1 MKSNLCLYNVDF
13 SHLRLLDLT
22 KLADQAEP
30 FYKWVEKKFQIYMHS
45 GDTLENLLKIAQP
58 DSIKNAILSCY
69 LENDLSSAPKLFD
82 GGGIPYKHKDAC
94 FFFFSWLARD
104 AATQRLTPLISL
116 AMKSDKKLERVK
128 VEAEILSLLLYSYRD
143 NIKFFE
149 WKVFREVALNRLEG
163 SRRAKRGSAI
173 ETYIRTAIT
182 ESFSYYYKTRG
193 NYGEYADFKI
203 IDKPFKV
210 KNRTY
215 DVAAI
220 LIKNDGTKKMI
231 ILPVKTRETQ
241 GGGHSHLFTRDI
253 EQANQDILE
262 LYPNSC
268 IIPVII
274 AQNWS
279 LEEIHF
285 QEEEYGNVFYFNQ
298 NPNTFSGFNYENQKK
313 LNAILEKVLE
323 DEL

>member
-1 MKSNLCLYNVDF
+1 MDNNLFFYNIDF

-45 GDTLENLLKIAQP
+45 GDSLELLIKRSTP
-58 DSIKNAILSCY
+58 SILKEAILTCY
-69 LENDLSSAPKLFD
+69 LENELSSTPKLFD

-104 AATQRLTPLISL
+104 AATQRLTPLISTVIRQNKQL
-116 AMKSDKKLERVK
+116 NRIDF
-128 VEAEILSLLLYSYRD
+128 EAEVLSNLLFSYKE

-163 SRRAKRGSAI
+163 SRRAKKGSAI

-182 ESFSYYYKTRG
+182 EAFSYYYKTRG
-193 NYGEYADFKI
+193 NYGNYVDFKI
-203 IDKPFKV
+203 IDKPLKV

-215 DVAAI
+215 DVVVT
-220 LIKNDGTKKMI
+220 LKKSDKEDMI

-241 GGGHSHLFTRDI
+241 GGGHSHLFSRDV

-262 LYPNSC
+262 IYPTAC

-279 LEEIHF
+279 SEEIHL
-285 QEEEYGNVFYFNQ
+285 QEEQYGNVFYFNQ
-298 NPNTFSGFNYENQKK
+298 NPNSFSGFDHVNQRK
-313 LNAILEKVLE
+313 LNFILEKVLE
-323 DEL
+323 NDI